1 MEIEKSL
8 TNLFELDG
16 VRGTFVLDPK
26 GQVLRS
32 RAHAIYDQETLQR
45 AASSVSK
52 ALDSMQVQHG
62 EWNSTQI
69 HFSDG
74 KLLLRSLGQYILGVI
89 ADSSTNVAFANVALN
104 VAAKKITEVIESK
117 PIEAVAAAA
126 AAAPSAQAPAAQ
138 PHLNVSGLSMSASGL
153 GLSASGSAPPIHMSD
168 EVNAFVTRCVKALA
182 KSVGPM
188 SKVIVKETV
197 RGIALNGELTRDQLR
212 PLVKALEEKIEAVE
226 ERSEFRNRLGM

>member
-126 AAAPSAQAPAAQ
+126 AAPQAPAAQ

-188 SKVIVKETV
+188 AKVIVKETV
-197 RGIALNGELTRDQLR
+197 RAIALNGELTRDQLR